1 MRVRPSYFRRPTM
14 QTKKL
19 VRMSSK
25 GQIVLP
31 KRTRERMRA
40 QAGDYII
47 VEEQPDGSVNLRKQ
61 PETWLESIARE
72 LRDEVEAS
80 GFTRED
86 LEEAIREVRRKRRAR

>member
-1 MRVRPSYFRRPTM
+1 M

-31 KRTRERMRA
+31 KRMRESLHL
-40 QAGDYII
+40 QAGDYVL
-47 VEEQPDGSVNLRKQ
+47 VEELPDGRVNLQRQ
-61 PETWLESIARE
+61 PETWLESITKG

-86 LEEAIREVRRKRRAR
+86 LEEAIREVRRKRRA

>member
-1 MRVRPSYFRRPTM
+1 M
-14 QTKKL
+14 QTRKL

-31 KRTRERMRA
+31 KRIRDRMHA
-40 QAGDYII
+40 GAGDYIL
-47 VEEQPDGSVNLRKQ
+47 VEEQPDGSVNLRRQ
-61 PETWLESIARE
+61 PETWLESITKE

-86 LEEAIREVRRKRRAR
+86 LEQAISDVRRKRRDQ